1 MRSVQ
6 FVVVVVLL
14 ALVSL
19 VLAAEDFYKILG
31 LDKSASD
38 KDIKRAYR
46 TLSKKFHPDKN
57 PYVLLGSFFAVYR
70 KGYAN
75 TRTEATKQHA
85 RNSSRS
91 QKPTMFCPLR
101 PRARS
106 TTNTDMKG

>member
-31 LDKSASD
+31 LDKSASE

-57 PYVLLGSFFAVYR
+57 PYVLLGSFFALYR
-70 KGYAN
+70 KGMLIQGQ
-75 TRTEATKQHA
+75 RR
-85 RNSSRS
+85 RNSTREIRRDRRS
-91 QKPTMFCPLR
+91 LRCSVHFDHAQDLR
-101 PRARS
+101 PIR
-106 TTNTDMKG
+106 T